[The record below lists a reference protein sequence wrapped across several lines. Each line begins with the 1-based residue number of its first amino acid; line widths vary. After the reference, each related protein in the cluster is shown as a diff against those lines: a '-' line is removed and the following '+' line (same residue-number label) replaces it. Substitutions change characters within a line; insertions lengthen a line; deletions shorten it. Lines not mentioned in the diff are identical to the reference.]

1 MIYLFN
7 PNICFIFGLQSSKM
21 SINNNKVKQLR
32 DFDSFFE
39 LVNYFSDEQKCVDYL
54 ATLRWN
60 GVIECPYCANDTCYV
75 LNGANKRFKCAKCRK
90 QFSVRVGTIFEDS
103 KIELR
108 KWFFAIYL
116 FTAHKKGVSSHQ
128 LARDLKITQKTAW
141 FMLQRI
147 REAFG
152 HDEAT
157 NLSGEVEVDETYV
170 GGKEINKHKSKREK
184 GVKRV
189 NNKVPVLGIVERGG
203 KVYAVPVKDAKTRT
217 TYPIISDKVAPGSK
231 IYTDELPAY
240 KFLRLD
246 YAHDYVRHSA
256 DEYVRGDVHTQ
267 NIDNFWS
274 LLKRGIF
281 GIYHHVSP
289 EHLHRYV
296 NEFTYRYNN
305 RKMTDGSRFDVYLAN
320 ATKKITY
327 PELIGKS
334 EKS

>member
-1 MIYLFN
+1 
-7 PNICFIFGLQSSKM
+7 M
-21 SINNNKVKQLR
+21 SINKIKQLR

-39 LVNYFSDEQKCVDYL
+39 LVEFFSTEEKCVQYL

-60 GVIECPYCANDTCYV
+60 GVVECQYCGHDECYV
-75 LNGANKRFKCAKCRK
+75 LNGKNKRFKCAKCRK

-103 KIELR
+103 KIPLR
-108 KWFFAIYL
+108 KWFFAVYL
-116 FTAHKKGVSSHQ
+116 FTAHKKGISSHQ

-147 REAFG
+147 RETFT
-152 HDEAT
+152 HDEPEQ
-157 NLSGEVEVDETYV
+157 LKGIVEADETFM

-184 GVKRV
+184 DVKRV
-189 NNKVPVLGIVERGG
+189 NNKIPVLGIIERNG
-203 KVYAVPVKDAKTRT
+203 KVIARPVKDIKSRTIYPFVSSNVKRGAK
-217 TYPIISDKVAPGSK
+217 V
-231 IYTDELPAY
+231 YTDELKAY
-240 KFLRLD
+240 KFLRND
-246 YAHDYVRHSA
+246 YDLQQVNHSA

-267 NIDNFWS
+267 NIENFWS
-274 LLKRGIF
+274 LLKRGIY

-320 ATKKITY
+320 AIKTITY
-327 PELIGKS
+327 PELIGKT
-334 EKS
+334 EKDKKV

>member
-1 MIYLFN
+1 
-7 PNICFIFGLQSSKM
+7 M
-21 SINNNKVKQLR
+21 SINTVKQLR

-39 LVNYFSDEQKCVDYL
+39 LVNYFSDEQKCIDYL

-116 FTAHKKGVSSHQ
+116 FTAHKKGISSHQ
-128 LARDLKITQKTAW
+128 LARDLKITQKSAW

-147 REAFG
+147 REAFS

-157 NLSGEVEVDETYV
+157 D
-170 GGKEINKHKSKREK
+170 
-184 GVKRV
+184 
-189 NNKVPVLGIVERGG
+189 
-203 KVYAVPVKDAKTRT
+203 
-217 TYPIISDKVAPGSK
+217 
-231 IYTDELPAY
+231 TDELQAY
-240 KFLRLD
+240 KFLKND
-246 YAHDYVRHSA
+246 YNHDCVTHSA

-274 LLKRGIF
+274 LLKRGIY
-281 GIYHHVSP
+281 GIYHHVSE

-296 NEFTYRYNN
+296 NEFVYRYNN

-327 PELIGKS
+327 PELINKS
-334 EKS
+334 KKD

>member
-1 MIYLFN
+1 
-7 PNICFIFGLQSSKM
+7 M
-21 SINNNKVKQLR
+21 SINNVQIKQLR

-108 KWFFAIYL
+108 KWFFAVYL
-116 FTAHKKGVSSHQ
+116 FTAHKKGISSHQ
-128 LARDLKITQKTAW
+128 LARDLKITQKSAW

-147 REAFG
+147 REAFS
-152 HDEAT
+152 HDEAS
-157 NLSGEVEVDETYV
+157 NLSGEVEIDESYL
-170 GGKEINKHKSKREK
+170 GGKESNKHKSIRQATKK
-184 GVKRV
+184 ASGVKRT
-189 NNKVPVLGIVERGG
+189 NNKVPVLGILERNG
-203 KVYAVPVKDAKTRT
+203 KVYAVPVKNAKLGTI
-217 TYPIISDKVAPGSK
+217 YPIITDKVDLGAT

-240 KFLRLD
+240 KFLKND
-246 YAHDYVRHSA
+246 CTHNFVNHSA
-256 DEYVRGDVHTQ
+256 DEYIRVEVHTQ

-274 LLKRGIF
+274 LLKRGIY
-281 GIYHHVSP
+281 GIYHHTSP
-289 EHLHRYV
+289 QHLHRYV
-296 NEFTYRYNN
+296 NEFVYRYNN

-334 EKS
+334 EKP

>member
-1 MIYLFN
+1 MKI
-7 PNICFIFGLQSSKM
+7 M
-21 SINNNKVKQLR
+21 SINKIKNLR

-39 LVNYFSDEQKCVDYL
+39 LVEFFSSEEKCVQYL

-60 GVIECPYCANDTCYV
+60 GVVECPYCSHDVCYV
-75 LNGANKRFKCAKCRK
+75 LNGKNKRFKCAKCRK

-103 KIELR
+103 KISLR
-108 KWFFAIYL
+108 KWFFATYL

-128 LARDLKITQKTAW
+128 LGRDLKVTQKTAW

-147 REAFG
+147 REAFS
-152 HDEAT
+152 HDEAK
-157 NLSGEVEVDETYV
+157 NLNGQVEVDETYV
-170 GGKEINKHKSKREK
+170 GGKEINKHKSKRVK
-184 GVKRV
+184 GTGVKRV
-189 NNKVPVLGIVERGG
+189 NNKVPVLGIAQRNG
-203 KVYAVPVKDAKTRT
+203 KVYAVPVKDARLKTI
-217 TYPIISDKVAPGSK
+217 YPIISDKVDFGSK
-231 IYTDELPAY
+231 IYTDEWVSY
-240 KFLRLD
+240 KFLKND
-246 YAHDYVRHSA
+246 YEHGFVNHAA
-256 DEYVRGDVHTQ
+256 NEYINGEIHTQ

-320 ATKKITY
+320 AVKKITY
-327 PELIGKS
+327 SELIS
-334 EKS
+334 EEEK

>member
-1 MIYLFN
+1 
-7 PNICFIFGLQSSKM
+7 M
-21 SINNNKVKQLR
+21 STNNVKQLR

-39 LVNYFSDEQKCVDYL
+39 LVEYFSNEEKCVQYL

-60 GVIECPYCANDTCYV
+60 GIPECPYCAHDNCY
-75 LNGANKRFKCAKCRK
+75 LLTGKNKRFKCAKCRK

-103 KIELR
+103 KIPLR
-108 KWFFAIYL
+108 KWFFATYL

-128 LARDLKITQKTAW
+128 LARDLKITQKSAW

-147 REAFG
+147 REAFA
-152 HDEAT
+152 DEEAGGFT
-157 NLSGEVEVDETYV
+157 GTAEADETFI
-170 GGKEINKHKSKREK
+170 GGKEINKHKSKRTK
-184 GVKRV
+184 GIKRA
-189 NNKVPVLGIVERGG
+189 NSKIPVLGIVERGG
-203 KVYAVPVKDAKTRT
+203 KVYAVPVKNIKSSTI
-217 TYPIISDKVAPGSK
+217 YPLVRSKVETGSK
-231 IYTDELPAY
+231 LYTDEWQAY
-240 KFLRLD
+240 KFLHND
-246 YAHDYVRHSA
+246 YDHQFVNHTAN
-256 DEYVRGDVHTQ
+256 EYVRGEVHTQ
-267 NIDNFWS
+267 NIENFWS

-327 PELIGKS
+327 PELIK
-334 EKS
+334 KDKN